1 MTRVEERAA
10 LRPAFFTS
18 AATDSIGSP
27 ISDAAIS
34 ACSLW
39 SSVMPAAAK
48 IASSNV
54 GGSRR
59 TRRGPYLVFQS
70 WLIAHLWFWRKTST
84 VGYVALQYET
94 GTAIQLCRFACRND
108 FPRSAGGLRGARN
121 NRRLLRPAFER
132 RPAGI
137 GEPVDAAFDAVEP
150 AINVMQQNFW
160 SVWNGWPE
168 I

>member
-70 WLIAHLWFWRKTST
+70 WLIAHLCFGERH
-84 VGYVALQYET
+84 L
-94 GTAIQLCRFACRND
+94 
-108 FPRSAGGLRGARN
+108 RSAMLHCNMKLVRQSSYGGSRAEMISLD
-121 NRRLLRPAFER
+121 RRVGFASLATTDGCCGQRSSAARPA
-132 RPAGI
+132 
-137 GEPVDAAFDAVEP
+137 
-150 AINVMQQNFW
+150 
-160 SVWNGWPE
+160 SVSL
-168 I
+168 